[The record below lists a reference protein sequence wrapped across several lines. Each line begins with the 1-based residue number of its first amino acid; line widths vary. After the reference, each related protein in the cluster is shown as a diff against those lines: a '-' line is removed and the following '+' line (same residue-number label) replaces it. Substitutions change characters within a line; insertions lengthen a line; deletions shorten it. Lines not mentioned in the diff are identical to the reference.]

1 MADFFCDDPTEIS
14 DIASKDVGRIVGAI
28 AKALAANA
36 PFMNVIGGGTFP
48 SGVSD
53 EIRSVVQMQAA
64 PGDSLAL
71 PVFTCD
77 IDMCGQLGHQD
88 KTATVEF
95 VTKLESFRG
104 RGPSICVKKGYAA
117 FRGSYTLAEDSLKKL
132 ITQYVNA
139 DVRAQLYLRSASK
152 FVANANWDFD
162 SLFTGGWE
170 TDLGVLFFGQT
181 PTGPMTFKALHYIA
195 RYMKEVLFA
204 EWYSQDKGMPHFRFI
219 GGSDQVE
226 YFRNE
231 VGIQNVAVSLTTGGY
246 DMGKTIL
253 TAYSFEQSPAYRG
266 IAFGVDQR
274 PLRATGF
281 NMDGTLALV
290 DPVTIIED
298 TNRNTAYAKPNP
310 AWLNADYEVGF
321 LIADGTFERLVPE
334 KYVGEGSFKFAPQL
348 HMGELEWHYVID
360 NQCNQW
366 GDYGWHRY
374 QISRAYKPI
383 RPQHIVPLLYRR
395 CKADLGL
402 VDCVNESE
410 EHYTG
415 CDEYAE
421 FDCEPGDSLELC
433 RVIDTAG
440 SDTYLSSE
448 SGCKPQCL
456 DVGVNPQHEQERG

>member
-1 MADFFCDDPTEIS
+1 MADTFFCDDPTVIS
-14 DIASKDVGRIVGAI
+14 DIATKDVGRIVGTI

-36 PFMNVIGGGTFP
+36 PYMNVIGGGTFP

-53 EIRSVVQMQAA
+53 EIRSVVQMQAF

-77 IDMCGQLGHQD
+77 TDLCGELGHQD
-88 KTATVEF
+88 KVATIEF
-95 VTKLESFRG
+95 ATRLESFRG
-104 RGPSICVKKGYAA
+104 RGPSICVKKGYSA
-117 FRGSYTLAEDSLKKL
+117 FKGSYTLAEDSLKKL

-139 DVRAQLYLRSASK
+139 DIRAQLYLRSASK

-170 TDLGVLFFGQT
+170 TDLGVLFLNEL
-181 PTGPMTFKALHYIA
+181 PTGPMTFKALHYLA

-231 VGIQNVAVSLTTGGY
+231 VGIQNVAVALTTGGY
-246 DMGKTIL
+246 DMGKTVL

-281 NMDGTLALV
+281 NQDGTLALV
-290 DPVTIIED
+290 NPVIEV
-298 TNRNTAYAKPNP
+298 TQPNNKSYARPNP
-310 AWLNADYEVGF
+310 AWLNADYEVGV
-321 LIADGTFERLVPE
+321 LIADGSFERLVPE
-334 KYVGEGSFKFAPQL
+334 RYVGEGSFKFAPQL
-348 HMGELEWHYVID
+348 HMGELEWHYHID

-366 GDYGWHRY
+366 GDFGWHKY
-374 QISRAYKPI
+374 QISRAYKPL
-383 RPQHIVPLLYRR
+383 RPQHIVPILYRR

-402 VDCVNESE
+402 VDCVTETE
-410 EHYTG
+410 ATYTG
-415 CDEYAE
+415 SDAYTTLPCPVDNSLVIE
-421 FDCEPGDSLELC
+421 DVMDPPGAQCPEEEL
-433 RVIDTAG
+433 V
-440 SDTYLSSE
+440 
-448 SGCKPQCL
+448 
-456 DVGVNPQHEQERG
+456 